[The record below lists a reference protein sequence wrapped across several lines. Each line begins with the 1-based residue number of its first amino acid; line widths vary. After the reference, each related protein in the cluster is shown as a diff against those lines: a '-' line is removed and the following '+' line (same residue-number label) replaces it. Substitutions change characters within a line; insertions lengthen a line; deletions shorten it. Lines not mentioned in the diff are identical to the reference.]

1 MDQNV
6 QGQGV
11 DVTTPRAMTHTHT
24 HTQTHQHTK
33 AHTRPRTLRVTRL
46 RERTDA
52 RW

>member
-11 DVTTPRAMTHTHT
+11 DVTTPRAMTHT